1 MPGSPPCPIAE
12 LRLCERG
19 LERVHRLPDVIV
31 QEYATAAGAAVE
43 LREIESRLLLHE
55 RGIICPR
62 AAGRIPRRGSDTVV
76 CCCPR
81 SDRLRREFPPWIR
94 PVPTGIAF
102 VAAAQPTRGARR
114 QVTRVVPATRGLRIV
129 LTGPPDNR
137 MLTRRRCAAVHDGD
151 AHAHRLAL
159 TWRIGCDR
167 KRTHREVGSS
177 RTRNRD
183 GVTRGVVVFTAF
195 AHQAERI
202 DDGTETILARWSV
215 RRDDRSGGVGRLL
228 ARTER
233 SRPAYAPAA
242 QKCSAAKLR

>member
-1 MPGSPPCPIAE
+1 MRGGGVLPWVPPCPIAE

-19 LERVHRLPDVIV
+19 LERVHRL
-31 QEYATAAGAAVE
+31 
-43 LREIESRLLLHE
+43 LLHE
-55 RGIICPR
+55 PGIICPR
-62 AAGRIPRRGSDTVV
+62 AAGRIPRRGSD
-76 CCCPR
+76 
-81 SDRLRREFPPWIR
+81 
-94 PVPTGIAF
+94 
-102 VAAAQPTRGARR
+102 
-114 QVTRVVPATRGLRIV
+114 
-129 LTGPPDNR
+129 
-137 MLTRRRCAAVHDGD
+137 DGD

-195 AHQAERI
+195 ADQAERI

-242 QKCSAAKLR
+242 QKCSAAKLS